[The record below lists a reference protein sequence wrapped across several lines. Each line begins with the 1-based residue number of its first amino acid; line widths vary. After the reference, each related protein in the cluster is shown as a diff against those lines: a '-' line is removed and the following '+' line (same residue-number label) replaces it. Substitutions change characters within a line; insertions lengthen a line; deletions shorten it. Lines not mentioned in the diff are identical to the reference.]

1 MEATIGDLLVILMKF
16 LTTNNLEIVLVLF
29 LLGWVIK
36 HKTKINDSLILLILF
51 VTSIVLMVLRG
62 ISYGELESAYT
73 LITQSIY
80 CEGAAVLINEAPKQM
95 KKLFGITISNRNG
108 NTP

>member
-1 MEATIGDLLVILMKF
+1 MESTMGELISVLFKF

-29 LLGWVIK
+29 LFGWVIK
-36 HKTKINDSLILLILF
+36 YKTKINDAYILIILF
-51 VTSIVLMVLRG
+51 VISIVLMVLRG
-62 ISYGELESAYT
+62 ISYGEIESAYT

-80 CEGAAVLINEAPKQM
+80 CEGAAVLINESPKQI
-95 KKLFGITISNRNG
+95 KKLFGITISNRNS